1 MNIKQILGGF
11 LTILGIGG
19 IAYSAI
25 LFLNGTSGKHDVK
38 SLIVYAI
45 LGFVFFSAG
54 IKLVGTIR
62 E

>member
-1 MNIKQILGGF
+1 MNIKQILGGL
-11 LTILGIGG
+11 LTVLGIAG

-25 LFLNGTSGKHDVK
+25 LFLNGTNAKHDVK

-54 IKLVGTIR
+54 IRLVGTIR
-62 E
+62 D

>member
-1 MNIKQILGGF
+1 MNIKQILGGL

-19 IAYSAI
+19 IAYAAI
-25 LFLNGTSGKHDVK
+25 LFMNGTNGKHDVK

-54 IKLVGTIR
+54 IRLVGTIR
-62 E
+62 D

>member
-19 IAYSAI
+19 IVYAAI
-25 LFLNGTSGKHDVK
+25 LFMNGTSGKHDVK

-62 E
+62 D

>member
-1 MNIKQILGGF
+1 MNIKQILGGL
-11 LTILGIGG
+11 LTIIGIVG

-25 LFLNGTSGKHDVK
+25 LFMNGTSGKHDVK

-45 LGFVFFSAG
+45 LGFVFFGAG
-54 IKLVGTIR
+54 IKLVQTLR